1 MEQYTYIQLG
11 ASVLFSVVN
20 AEVTILPVAAI
31 AAGLMILPSGKSGRE
46 IKAFL
51 LAGKPCKS
59 SCRDCASSLD
69 TRRTLRPSWPMT
81 RRTDE

>member
-31 AAGLMILPSGKSGRE
+31 AAGLMILPRGKVGE
-46 IKAFL
+46 K
-51 LAGKPCKS
+51 
-59 SCRDCASSLD
+59 
-69 TRRTLRPSWPMT
+69 
-81 RRTDE
+81 